1 MAVTWDRPEKLFV
14 RIYSSAAS
22 KNSRTAALR
31 KSRMDRFESWAQF
44 AAALEPMLSE
54 EDATISRLKSG
65 AYVLETGSKA
75 YELAQLFV
83 RLFRGLSA
91 ITGGDD
97 EAARSWLRGPNMAL
111 RARPIDRIVAIA
123 GLFET
128 VAYVDSRR
136 ARV

>member
-1 MAVTWDRPEKLFV
+1 MPRPLSAAASPEKRALVLSKATV
-14 RIYSSAAS
+14 RAADH
-22 KNSRTAALR
+22 LG
-31 KSRMDRFESWAQF
+31 
-44 AAALEPMLSE
+44 LSNTVLARVLGLS
-54 EDATISRLKSG
+54 DSTISRLKTG
-65 AYVLETGSKA
+65 AYVLEPESKA

-97 EAARSWLRGPNMAL
+97 EAARSWLRGPNTAL
-111 RARPIDRIVAIA
+111 RARPIDRIIGIP

>member
-1 MAVTWDRPEKLFV
+1 MSTRSHPTGASADQRALVLSKATV
-14 RIYSSAAS
+14 RAADH
-22 KNSRTAALR
+22 LG
-31 KSRMDRFESWAQF
+31 
-44 AAALEPMLSE
+44 LSNTVLARVLGLS
-54 EDATISRLKSG
+54 DSTISRLKTG
-65 AYVLETGSKA
+65 AYVLEPDSKA

-97 EAARSWLRGPNMAL
+97 EAARSWLRGPNTAL
-111 RARPIDRIVAIA
+111 RARPIERIVVIP

>member
-1 MAVTWDRPEKLFV
+1 MPPRPHPVPASPDKRALV
-14 RIYSSAAS
+14 LSKATARAAD
-22 KNSRTAALR
+22 NLG
-31 KSRMDRFESWAQF
+31 
-44 AAALEPMLSE
+44 LSNTVLARVLGLS
-54 EDATISRLKSG
+54 DSTISRLKTG
-65 AYVLETGSKA
+65 AYVLEPESKA

-97 EAARSWLRGPNMAL
+97 EAARSWLRGPNTAL
-111 RARPIDRIVAIA
+111 RARPIDRIVAIP

>member
-1 MAVTWDRPEKLFV
+1 MSSRLDIRTSPDKRAAVLSKATV
-14 RIYSSAAS
+14 RAAD
-22 KNSRTAALR
+22 L
-31 KSRMDRFESWAQF
+31 
-44 AAALEPMLSE
+44 LGLSNTVLARVLGLS
-54 EDATISRLKSG
+54 DSTISRLKSG
-65 AYVLETGSKA
+65 AYVLEPDSKA

-97 EAARSWLRGPNMAL
+97 EAARSWLRGPNTAL
-111 RARPIDRIVAIA
+111 RARPIDRIVVIP

>member
-1 MAVTWDRPEKLFV
+1 MSSHPDTRTNPEKRAAVLSKATV
-14 RIYSSAAS
+14 RAAD
-22 KNSRTAALR
+22 L
-31 KSRMDRFESWAQF
+31 
-44 AAALEPMLSE
+44 LGLSNTVLARVLGLS
-54 EDATISRLKSG
+54 DSTISRLKSG
-65 AYVLETGSKA
+65 AYVLEPDSKA

-91 ITGGDD
+91 ITGGGD
-97 EAARSWLRGPNMAL
+97 EAARSWLRGPNTAL
-111 RARPIDRIVAIA
+111 RARPIDRIVVIP

>member
-1 MAVTWDRPEKLFV
+1 MSSHPDTRTNPEKRAAVLSKATV
-14 RIYSSAAS
+14 RAAD
-22 KNSRTAALR
+22 L
-31 KSRMDRFESWAQF
+31 
-44 AAALEPMLSE
+44 LGLSNTVLARVLGLS
-54 EDATISRLKSG
+54 DSTISRLKSG
-65 AYVLETGSKA
+65 AYVLEPDSKA

-97 EAARSWLRGPNMAL
+97 EAARSWLRGPNTAL
-111 RARPIDRIVAIA
+111 RARPIDRIVVIP

>member
-1 MAVTWDRPEKLFV
+1 MPSRPQP
-14 RIYSSAAS
+14 
-22 KNSRTAALR
+22 TAATPDKRALVLS
-31 KSRMDRFESWAQF
+31 K
-44 AAALEPMLSE
+44 AAIRAAEHLGVSNAVLARVLGLS
-54 EDATISRLKSG
+54 DSTVSRLKSG
-65 AYVLETGSKA
+65 AYVLEPDSKA

-97 EAARSWLRGPNMAL
+97 AAARSWLRGPNTAL
-111 RARPIDRIVAIA
+111 RARPIDRIVAIP
-123 GLFET
+123 GLLET

>member
-1 MAVTWDRPEKLFV
+1 MPNPV
-14 RIYSSAAS
+14 SAAANPAKRALVLS
-22 KNSRTAALR
+22 KATVRAADHLG
-31 KSRMDRFESWAQF
+31 
-44 AAALEPMLSE
+44 LSNTVLARVLGLS
-54 EDATISRLKSG
+54 DSTISRLKTG
-65 AYVLETGSKA
+65 AYVLEPESKA

-97 EAARSWLRGPNMAL
+97 EAARSWLRGSNTAL
-111 RARPIDRIVAIA
+111 RARPIDRIIAIP

>member
-1 MAVTWDRPEKLFV
+1 MPIRPHPTGASADQRALVLSKATV
-14 RIYSSAAS
+14 RAADH
-22 KNSRTAALR
+22 LG
-31 KSRMDRFESWAQF
+31 
-44 AAALEPMLSE
+44 LSNTVLARVLGLS
-54 EDATISRLKSG
+54 DSTISRLKTG
-65 AYVLETGSKA
+65 AYVLEPDSKA

-97 EAARSWLRGPNMAL
+97 EAARSWLRGPNTAL
-111 RARPIDRIVAIA
+111 RARPIERIVAIS